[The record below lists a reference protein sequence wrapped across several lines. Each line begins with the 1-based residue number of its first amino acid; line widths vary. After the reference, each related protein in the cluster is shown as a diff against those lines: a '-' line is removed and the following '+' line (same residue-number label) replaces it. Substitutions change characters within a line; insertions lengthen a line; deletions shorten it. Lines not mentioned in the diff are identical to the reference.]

1 MEMPME
7 AAPLRAYLVDDEP
20 LAIERLTRLLAAFDN
35 LQIVASATDPAKA
48 LEYLN
53 SESNESIDVLFLDIQ
68 MPGLNGFDLLAR
80 LKVQPFVIFTTA
92 YDEYALRAFE
102 VNSIDYLVKPI
113 ETAQLERALKKLGHL
128 RPVPK
133 PDWQRDS
140 AILLKE
146 LAASLRTQQH
156 DYPRRI
162 ASRIGERISFLELDE
177 VTHFVAQDKLTYAV
191 VNGHRHCI
199 DQTIAE
205 LELRLDPARFLRIHR
220 SALVNIDWIHEVN
233 SWFAGKVIL
242 SLKDP
247 QHTQI
252 PVARDRVRSLKSR
265 LGI

>member
-1 MEMPME
+1 ME

-20 LAIERLTRLLAAFDN
+20 LAIERLKRLLATFDG
-35 LQIVASATDPAKA
+35 LSIAGATTDPTQA

-53 SESNESIDVLFLDIQ
+53 SESGQPIDVLFLDIQ
-68 MPGLNGFDLLAR
+68 MPGMNGFDLLAR
-80 LKVQPFVIFTTA
+80 LTEQPFVIFTTA
-92 YDEYALRAFE
+92 YDEYALQAFE

-113 ETAQLERALKKLGHL
+113 DAAQLDRALKKLGRL

-140 AILLKE
+140 AALLQE
-146 LAASLRTQQH
+146 LAASIRGQLP

-162 ASRIGERISFLELDE
+162 ASRVGERISFLDLDA

-191 VNGHRHCI
+191 ADGRRHAV
-199 DQTIAE
+199 DQTVAE
-205 LELRLDPARFLRIHR
+205 LERRLDPARFFRIHR
-220 SALVNIDWIHEVN
+220 SALVNVDWILEVN

-247 QHTQI
+247 PRTQL
-252 PVARDRVRSLKSR
+252 PVARDRVRSLKAR